1 MLSLNKNV
9 IALERSAVA
18 AAGDDG
24 EVQVHLKG
32 KENRFESSDGYNC
45 L

>member
-32 KENRFESSDGYNC
+32 KTRFECSEGNNC